1 MENSDVFKAFYF
13 KKGFEE
19 VQNFP
24 CFTELIIHVQF
35 LKIYLFCQLM
45 T

>member
-1 MENSDVFKAFYF
+1 MENSDILKAFYF
-13 KKGFEE
+13 EKDFEE
-19 VQNFP
+19 VQNSS